1 MQAFT
6 DSTAL
11 IAKPSQLKYRFEED
25 GYVFLRGIVAPEKI
39 AELRTQ
45 VVSCLSKAGWLD
57 RQTDPLDAIPA
68 IVPYVEGD
76 EGYLETYNEVQKL
89 QTFHELA
96 HEPAIHSV
104 MTALL
109 GGKVFPHPLAV
120 ARLMFPDND
129 EWSTPPHQDYPNNQ
143 GTESLYACWIPLG
156 DCPQQMGSLSI
167 LRGSHRFGVLPLDYA
182 LGAGHR
188 QAVLPP
194 EFDALE
200 WVGGDFHSGD
210 ILIFHSLT
218 VHRAL
223 HNQSGRMRLSVD
235 YRYQAEG
242 DRLTEPCLFPH
253 FNRISWEEVYRDWS
267 DKSLAYYWRDK
278 SFEVVPWNPDM
289 HNISPHKEMDAIKEG
304 LRYDRK
310 RERRR
315 QDS

>member
-11 IAKPSQLKYRFEED
+11 IDNPIQLQQRFEEE
-25 GYVFLRGIVAPEKI
+25 GYLFLRGVIAPEKLT
-39 AELRTQ
+39 ALRAQ
-45 VVSCLSKAGWLD
+45 VTSCLKEAGWLEK
-57 RQTDPLDAIPA
+57 QADPMDAIPA

-76 EGYLETYNEVQKL
+76 EGYLQAYNEVQKL
-89 QTFHELA
+89 QAFHELA
-96 HEPAIHSV
+96 HDSAIHSI
-104 MTALL
+104 MAALL
-109 GGKVFPHPLAV
+109 GDKLFPHPLSV

-143 GTESLYACWIPLG
+143 GSESLYACWIPLG
-156 DCPQQMGSLSI
+156 DCPRQLGSLSV

-194 EFDALE
+194 ELEALE
-200 WVGGDFHSGD
+200 WVGEDFINGDV
-210 ILIFHSLT
+210 LIFHSLT

-242 DRLTEPCLFPH
+242 DQLTEPCLLPH
-253 FNRISWEEVYRDWS
+253 FNSISWEEIYRNWS
-267 DKSLAYYWRDK
+267 DKSLAYYWEEKD
-278 SFEVVPWNPDM
+278 FQVVPWNPEM
-289 HNISPHKEMDAIKEG
+289 HNINPQREADAIKEG

-310 RERRR
+310 RERQR
-315 QDS
+315 QQS